1 MIDYRNLAALAAV
14 VDEGGFEKAAR
25 VLNLTQSA
33 VSQRIRALEEG
44 LGLVL
49 LVRVSPPTPTA
60 AGRRLLAL
68 WRQVRRLEEDVLAE
82 VGRGEGEAFSVLP
95 VGVNADSL
103 ATWFLPAL
111 DDFLRAHDVLLDVRV
126 DDQEVTHELLRAG
139 EVAGCVSERAEAVQG
154 CRVVPLGVMTYRLVA
169 APAYAARRFPRGM
182 TREAAASAPTLV
194 FNRKDDLHTKLLR
207 AALGEPPSRIPV
219 TWLPSPEGFVRQ
231 IARGHVCGMLP
242 DVQSA
247 GMLTSGELV
256 DLAPGSA
263 VRVRLHWHCWNLSS
277 PLLAAFTKALVRG
290 ARLALEDG

>member
-154 CRVVPLGVMTYRLVA
+154 CRVVPLGVKTYRLVA
-169 APAYAARRFPRGM
+169 SPA
-182 TREAAASAPTLV
+182 
-194 FNRKDDLHTKLLR
+194 
-207 AALGEPPSRIPV
+207 
-219 TWLPSPEGFVRQ
+219 
-231 IARGHVCGMLP
+231 
-242 DVQSA
+242 
-247 GMLTSGELV
+247 
-256 DLAPGSA
+256 
-263 VRVRLHWHCWNLSS
+263 
-277 PLLAAFTKALVRG
+277 
-290 ARLALEDG
+290 